1 MNRPANHPTT
11 SFPIA
16 LCTIAIPATLVL
28 AGILA
33 FSPIAP
39 AQVAVTTVHELPNG
53 AKAAKAD
60 KSGNAA
66 SKSAANAGA
75 SSASADAPL
84 LPSVFAGWQS
94 SGAPQPLA
102 DPAHADSAN
111 AAALKEYGFAG
122 GLFANYTRGSETVSL
137 RVLRF
142 SDASGAYGAYS
153 FYRPSNWPKVDV
165 GTGGASDHNR
175 VLFWIGNIVIDA
187 NFSQISAMTPS
198 ELRDLARSLPGAPG
212 TRNLPPPILGD
223 LPQQDMQ
230 GQSTHY
236 ALGPAG
242 YTGPAGQT
250 ASPAVL
256 PTALIGFDHGAEAV
270 TANYGLTSGPA
281 TLTLLSYP
289 TPQIAEAQEKAI
301 SDYIHAGNT
310 PQHPW
315 TKPLQDS
322 NPTAVAVRRSGPLV
336 AVVNGDPIKDD
347 AMKLLQSVHYEVEM
361 SAIPGSPTNEI
372 QNYAHLILGIVL
384 LVVFMFGM
392 AVVIGISLGSGRA
405 IFRVMRGKPAS
416 VMNDDDFI
424 RLDLRE

>member
-1 MNRPANHPTT
+1 MKNSAAYPVLTR
-11 SFPIA
+11 I
-16 LCTIAIPATLVL
+16 IAIPAILFA
-28 AGILA
+28 AGIFA
-33 FSPIAP
+33 FSPTAS
-39 AQVAVTTVHELPNG
+39 AQVSVTKVHELPKG
-53 AKAAKAD
+53 AKTVKAD
-60 KSGNAA
+60 KSVKA
-66 SKSAANAGA
+66 SAKSAVDADAARAN
-75 SSASADAPL
+75 APL
-84 LPSVFAGWQS
+84 LPAVFAGWQQSGSPQALSDS
-94 SGAPQPLA
+94 S
-102 DPAHADSAN
+102 HADSAN
-111 AAALKEYGFAG
+111 AAALKEYGFTD
-122 GLFANYTRGSETVSL
+122 GLLGNYSRGSETVTI
-137 RVLRF
+137 RALRF

-153 FYRPSNWPKVDV
+153 FYRASNWPKVEI
-165 GTGGASDHNR
+165 GAGAASDNKR
-175 VLFWIGNIVIDA
+175 VLFWTGNILIDA
-187 NFSQISAMTPS
+187 NFSQVSAMTAS
-198 ELRDLARSLPGAPG
+198 ELRDMASQLPIPSG

-223 LPQQDMQ
+223 LPQRDIQ

-242 YTGPAGQT
+242 YTGPAAQS

-256 PTALIGFDHGAEAV
+256 PVSLIGFDRGAEAI
-270 TANYGLTSGPA
+270 TAGYGLTSGPA

-289 TPQIAEAQEKAI
+289 TPQIAEAQEKLI

-322 NPTAVAVRRSGPLV
+322 NPTVVAVRRSGPLV
-336 AVVNGDPIKDD
+336 AIVSGDPIKDD

-384 LVVFMFGM
+384 LVVVMFGI

-424 RLDLRE
+424 RLDLKE

>member
-1 MNRPANHPTT
+1 MNRPAHRPAT
-11 SFPIA
+11 SHVIA
-16 LCTIAIPATLVL
+16 SHAIAISAALIF

-33 FSPIAP
+33 LSPLAP
-39 AQVAVTTVHELPNG
+39 AQVTVTTVHELPKS
-53 AKAAKAD
+53 AKTAKAD
-60 KSGNAA
+60 KPGKTATKPAA
-66 SKSAANAGA
+66 DTGAPNAGV
-75 SSASADAPL
+75 DAPL

-94 SGAPQPLA
+94 SGASQPLG
-102 DPAHADSAN
+102 DPVHADNAN
-111 AAALKEYGFAG
+111 AGALKEYGFAD
-122 GLFANYTRGSETVSL
+122 GLLASYSRGSETLSI
-137 RVLRF
+137 RALRF

-165 GTGGASDHNR
+165 GTGGASDRNR
-175 VLFWIGNIVIDA
+175 VIFWIGNLVIDA

-198 ELRDLARSLPGAPG
+198 ELRDLAKSLPVVPG
-212 TRNLPPPILGD
+212 TKALPPPILGN
-223 LPQQDMQ
+223 LPQRDMQ

-236 ALGPAG
+236 SLGPAG
-242 YTGPAGQT
+242 YTGPAGEA
-250 ASPAVL
+250 ASPAVV
-256 PTALIGFDHGAEAV
+256 PVALVGFDHGAEAII
-270 TANYGLTSGPA
+270 ANYGLTTGPA

-301 SDYIHAGNT
+301 SDYIQAGNT

-322 NPTAVAVRRSGPLV
+322 NPTAVAVRRSGPIV
-336 AVVNGDPIKDD
+336 AIVNGDPIKDD

-384 LVVFMFGM
+384 LVVIMFGV

-424 RLDLRE
+424 RLDLRK